1 MDIKA
6 VSQLLQQRGILLT
19 FKWGMMGRFYEG
31 KYHET
36 KFRFRRI
43 SSMYRTFQGVKLEFF
58 YSRPIR
64 LGLFCG
70 VNLIPHRAS
79 GEYKPLLSRKIHS
92 PIVPMKCWAY
102 KKEIAKRIVED
113 SSIQNLLVEIFQILG
128 LSEKSQNGFM
138 KIFSSSNYFILN
150 DNGIEI
156 FVSEDSQDTSV
167 DILALFERIS
177 EVVQNLQKLFLTN
190 GEAVYEENYF
200 EKVFKNFLI
209 LLLIIIFIIIGFSL
223 FLTIKKIP

>member
-1 MDIKA
+1 
-6 VSQLLQQRGILLT
+6 
-19 FKWGMMGRFYEG
+19 
-31 KYHET
+31 
-36 KFRFRRI
+36 
-43 SSMYRTFQGVKLEFF
+43 
-58 YSRPIR
+58 
-64 LGLFCG
+64 
-70 VNLIPHRAS
+70 
-79 GEYKPLLSRKIHS
+79 
-92 PIVPMKCWAY
+92 MKCWAY